1 MNLENLII
9 GAGIAGVAIY
19 ALSRFGNGKPKAEIV
34 SAKPKAKMPGV
45 KPTSASKPNNAG
57 FTPYSRQSNA
67 RAKASH
73 APRHHAKPR
82 SSARENS
89 PSYDPHRGRDT
100 IGLTAFHER
109 GFIVMPP
116 SLLNSPKIPQ
126 KFQEL
131 QSKIDGMGTN
141 ITDGL
146 RKAINLACETPKGR
160 RKRIVLLSDG
170 EANREIT
177 SLWQEVQ
184 RASENFINI
193 DAIAF
198 GPDAPR
204 DTLERIAKGTH
215 RGKMLAVNSLRE
227 LSDAL
232 AGTAQFNPARSGNYK
247 PQTTIYCIDASISMR
262 MPMAGEAGCTRID
275 VVQECLFRDLVV
287 KQKAFA

>member
-19 ALSRFGNGKPKAEIV
+19 ALSRIGSGKSKAEVV
-34 SAKPKAKMPGV
+34 SAKPKASKPTV
-45 KPTSASKPNNAG
+45 KPASITQPNTAA
-57 FTPYSRQSNA
+57 FTPYSRQGSASGNA
-67 RAKASH
+67 TH
-73 APRHHAKPR
+73 APRRPAKPR
-82 SSARENS
+82 TPVSGVS
-89 PSYDPHRGRDT
+89 PSYDPHPGRDT

-109 GFIVMPP
+109 GFVVMRP
-116 SLLNSPKIPQ
+116 SLLNSPKIPER
-126 KFQEL
+126 FQSL

-146 RKAINLACETPKGR
+146 RQAIKLACETPKGR

-170 EANREIT
+170 GANREIT

-184 RASENFINI
+184 RAKENYINI

-204 DTLERIAKGTH
+204 DTLERIANGTH
-215 RGKMLAVNSLRE
+215 RGRMLPVNSLRE

-232 AGTAQFNPARSGNYK
+232 AGAAQFNPARSGNYK

-262 MPMAGEAGCTRID
+262 MPMAGEAGRTRID